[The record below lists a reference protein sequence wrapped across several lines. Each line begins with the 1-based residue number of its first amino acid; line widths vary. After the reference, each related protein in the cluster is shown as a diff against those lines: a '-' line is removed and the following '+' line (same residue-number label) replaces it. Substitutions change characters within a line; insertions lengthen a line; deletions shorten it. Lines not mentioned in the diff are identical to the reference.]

1 MRRILT
7 KWKPP
12 IALSPLET
20 EREDRQHGQTVLET
34 LCLKAIRLFSVPM
47 VGFGQRKAVVGFELR
62 TLLGLNLT
70 ADLRIFDSV

>member
-1 MRRILT
+1 
-7 KWKPP
+7 
-12 IALSPLET
+12 
-20 EREDRQHGQTVLET
+20 
-34 LCLKAIRLFSVPM
+34 M